1 MIRVRVKG
9 NRSIC
14 LSAGLNWTSLRSR
27 DLFRRELF
35 VDVAD
40 AWRTWPGVPPLS
52 WLDTDDEKL
61 VPLLGGEK
69 GTVWDLSEAFEF
81 VSEGVCLP
89 SEPELTSLGSGGS
102 CNCSGIASC
111 EEIGGCCT
119 LATMAG
125 VSRSYCCIVNSGP
138 VVNSVAVGP

>member
-1 MIRVRVKG
+1 MRVKG

-102 CNCSGIASC
+102 CNCSAASLLLHQLSPPHFC
-111 EEIGGCCT
+111 IIHI
-119 LATMAG
+119 LASS
-125 VSRSYCCIVNSGP
+125 SRK
-138 VVNSVAVGP
+138 